1 MRLHPFAALIVL
13 LYFLMLSSCKKE
25 DFITDPSARVYL
37 SIDTLRFDTVFTS
50 TGSIT
55 QSFKIRNPNEQKI
68 LISSVKLKGGNNSP
82 YRLNINGVPGNE
94 SANIN
99 LAGED
104 SLYVFVS
111 VSINP
116 NNNNTPFI
124 VKDSIEILCN
134 GNKQYLQLEAYGQN
148 AHFLRNKTITENTVW
163 KNDLPHVIIGNFLVE
178 KDVTLT
184 IESGCK
190 IYLHANAPFIVD
202 GTLIANGVKNNEI
215 VFSGDRLDEYYRDL
229 PASWPGIYFRSKSAD
244 NVLRFTTIKNAYQAV
259 VVQNPSANSNPKL
272 SIHQCIIDNAFENG
286 ILSIN
291 SSIEADNS
299 LISNCGNNISL
310 QYGGNYTFTNC
321 TAASYSNNFILHKT
335 PVLQANNYLQQNGSI
350 QLADLNA
357 TFTNCIFWGDGGI
370 IEDEVQFDKQGNT
383 QYNVSLNYCLIK
395 SKNISDN
402 ILLNNTIN
410 NIDPRFDNIDISKKE
425 FDFRITKNA
434 DAPGTDYGVQTSFL
448 YDLDDKPRKQGAGTD
463 LGCYE
468 KP

>member
-1 MRLHPFAALIVL
+1 
-13 LYFLMLSSCKKE
+13 MLSSCKKE

-55 QSFKIRNPNEQKI
+55 QSFKIRNPNERNI

-82 YRLNINGVPGNE
+82 YRLIINGVPGNE

-163 KNDLPHVIIGNFLVE
+163 KNDLPYVIIGNFFVE

-184 IESGCK
+184 IEAGCK

-229 PASWPGIYFRSKSAD
+229 PASWPGMYFRSKSAD
-244 NVLRFTTIKNAYQAV
+244 NVLRFTMIKNAYQAV
-259 VVQNPSANSNPKL
+259 AVQYPSENSNPKL

-321 TAASYSNNFILHKT
+321 TVASYSNNFILHKT
-335 PVLQANNYLQQNGSI
+335 PVLQANNYLQQNGSV
-350 QLADLNA
+350 QLSDLNA

-383 QYNVSLNYCLIK
+383 QYNVSLTHCLIK

-410 NIDPRFDNIDISKKE
+410 NTDPRFDNIDISKKE
-425 FDFRITKNA
+425 FDFRITKNV

-448 YDLDDKPRKQGAGTD
+448 HDLDDKPRKQGAGTD
-463 LGCYE
+463 VGCYE